1 MNKYAICCD
10 SLEDEQLLK
19 DWIKKESEIIKWLN
33 NTEFYMKQYYFHFPA
48 VNCKQNFVWGS
59 HSWSEI
65 QKGYTKINI
74 KDFLKEYNKM
84 NKTELL
90 GLPIIKGEKYHLE
103 AFCKDCEKFGHN
115 GYISKDEE
123 DLTLIYNNFDEQ
135 TILRSGIAFKTLFV
149 GRIGKDPVY
158 NNFTKNKIFQFQ
170 LPQDWSKALDFMK
183 ENMDRWNKIQ
193 EENKQP
199 EFKIGD
205 IVTILKKPTNWDSG
219 AGGIYP
225 LDNENPVIFPFTG
238 KIEHIVVS
246 DRKSYKISKYGFSS
260 KTEMRH
266 ATPQEIEEYN
276 KPKFKMGD
284 YVIASNSLTS
294 YIGIYKSGVTLSKWK
309 PVNQDHITNCNGDF
323 DKIERLATLEEIEQ
337 FNNVPKIFKMTSSS
351 GDFELEVFKKGIYY
365 RPEDKWLDTKKSWN
379 TTTGDPF
386 TYNIVVEKIN
396 VGCKK
401 DTLIKEWKAVYDYYK
416 SIV

>member
-1 MNKYAICCD
+1 
-10 SLEDEQLLK
+10 
-19 DWIKKESEIIKWLN
+19 
-33 NTEFYMKQYYFHFPA
+33 
-48 VNCKQNFVWGS
+48 
-59 HSWSEI
+59 
-65 QKGYTKINI
+65 
-74 KDFLKEYNKM
+74 
-84 NKTELL
+84 
-90 GLPIIKGEKYHLE
+90 
-103 AFCKDCEKFGHN
+103 
-115 GYISKDEE
+115 
-123 DLTLIYNNFDEQ
+123 
-135 TILRSGIAFKTLFV
+135 
-149 GRIGKDPVY
+149 
-158 NNFTKNKIFQFQ
+158 
-170 LPQDWSKALDFMK
+170 
-183 ENMDRWNKIQ
+183 
-193 EENKQP
+193 
-199 EFKIGD
+199 
-205 IVTILKKPTNWDSG
+205 
-219 AGGIYP
+219 
-225 LDNENPVIFPFTG
+225 
-238 KIEHIVVS
+238 
-246 DRKSYKISKYGFSS
+246 
-260 KTEMRH
+260 MRH